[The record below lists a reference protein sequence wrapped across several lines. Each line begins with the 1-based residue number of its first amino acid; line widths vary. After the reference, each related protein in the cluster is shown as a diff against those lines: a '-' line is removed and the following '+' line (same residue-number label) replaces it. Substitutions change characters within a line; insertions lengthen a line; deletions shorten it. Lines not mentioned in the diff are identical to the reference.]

1 MAGRGRARLAGCL
14 GGWWLIL
21 ACAAGPQALVS
32 AQASTQ
38 ADTQV
43 NTQPPAPRENTAEI
57 LRQILGAEDL
67 FFYRVEGRRDPF
79 MPFLREKVVEQEV
92 RAEEEDVP
100 MEALTGLRR
109 FEPGQLTL
117 VAIVQ
122 GASGAVAMVQDP
134 VGKGYIIRPGTLI
147 GRYGVVEEI
156 GGGRVVVKQR
166 AASSWTREKLFK
178 RVEMVLPKEG
188 ER

>member
-1 MAGRGRARLAGCL
+1 MVAKRRARLARWL
-14 GGWWLIL
+14 GGWWMLLIGASAPL
-21 ACAAGPQALVS
+21 AWAAGPS
-32 AQASTQ
+32 AA
-38 ADTQV
+38 A
-43 NTQPPAPRENTAEI
+43 PPAPKENAAEI

-67 FFYRVEGRRDPF
+67 FFYRAEGRRDPF
-79 MPFLREKVVEQEV
+79 MPFIREKVVEQEV
-92 RAEEEDVP
+92 RAEEEDIP
-100 MEALTGLRR
+100 EEKLTGLRR

-122 GASGAVAMVQDP
+122 GAAGPVAMVQDP

-147 GRYGVVEEI
+147 GRYGVVEKI
-156 GGGRVVVKQR
+156 TGGRVIVKQR
-166 AASSWTREKLFK
+166 TASTWTREKLFK